1 MTAERIA
8 EIRRLCLMEV
18 EAPAN
23 RKVIAEL
30 CDEVERL
37 KVSEGLYAQFLRE
50 QLWQFISL
58 EEWLEGNHE
67 RT

>member
-8 EIRRLCLMEV
+8 EIRRFSGMEV

-23 RKVIAEL
+23 RKIIAEL

-37 KVSEGLYAQFLRE
+37 KKFGGLHEQFLRE
-50 QLWQFISL
+50 QLWQFFSL
-58 EEWLEGNHE
+58 DEWLKGND
-67 RT
+67 RS